1 MKVAHSNRGVATLL
15 AMAVVFAGLFSTG
28 CKKRGDTPANNSAAG
43 PSAAAAPA
51 NLPPPKKPDG
61 KPFRLAFVTNNSSDF
76 WKIAAAGVHKYE
88 QDAGVQ
94 VDIRMPT
101 DGKTPAEQNQI
112 LAALASEGYDAVAVS
127 VIAPD
132 DQVANL
138 NRVAEKAKL
147 ITFDSD
153 SAQSKRLLY
162 VGTKNF
168 EAGKTLGQE
177 IVKLLPNGG
186 KIAVFVGTFGADN
199 AKQRLAGIEDAIKGK
214 NIEIVE
220 KREDQT
226 DRAMARSNVETV
238 LNARGDLNMV
248 VGLWSYNGPAIAAA
262 LTGSGKKGKVKAA
275 VFDEEEGTLDGIEND
290 VIDVTCVQRPYE
302 MGYQSSKWMHDLA
315 ARGDAAVTKIP
326 ADKAVDTGVQVIN
339 KSNVGK
345 FREDLRKLTK

>member
-1 MKVAHSNRGVATLL
+1 VLTRRAFHSLAVAAIAATVA
-15 AMAVVFAGLFSTG
+15 FSG
-28 CKKRGDTPANNSAAG
+28 CKKETASNTSGGD
-43 PSAAAAPA
+43 AAAKTRKVFAIPA
-51 NLPPPKKPDG
+51 GQKPK
-61 KPFRLAFVTNNSSDF
+61 LAFVTNNASDF
-76 WKIAAAGVHKYE
+76 WKIAAAGVEKFKSE
-88 QDAGVQ
+88 TGVQ
-94 VDIRMPT
+94 VDMKIPASNSV
-101 DGKTPAEQNQI
+101 AEQNGI
-112 LAALASEGYDAVAVS
+112 LEDLLSQGYNGIAIS
-127 VIAPD
+127 VISPD
-132 DQVANL
+132 EQTRQIDKAC
-138 NRVAEKAKL
+138 EKTNV
-147 ITFDSD
+147 ITHDSD
-153 SAQSKRLLY
+153 APKSNRLLY
-162 VGTKNF
+162 IGTNNY
-168 EAGKTLGQE
+168 EAGKVLGNE

-238 LNARGDLNMV
+238 LNARADVNMV